1 MLLFRKCRCGGT
13 GRRTGLK
20 IPGSRERTG
29 SIPVTGTTS
38 KEPDFIPFPRFA
50 LEPRKLH
57 IRRVLPPS
65 PDRIRFA
72 GIRSGFFDSRQKS
85 SRAHSAAP
93 PFRTGSA
100 SPGFVPVCFTT
111 DDLFPLPDRI
121 RCLEIRSD
129 LLPETRQG
137 EHRGG
142 FVSFSSNNQQSTGV
156 FLPNW
161 KGCALTSPNCL

>member
-100 SPGFVPVCFTT
+100 SLGSDPV
-111 DDLFPLPDRI
+111 LFPFPRFALEPQKLHIRRVLPPSPDRVHSVGF
-121 RCLEIRSD
+121 RSGLSFD
-129 LLPETRQG
+129 RRPC
-137 EHRGG
+137 
-142 FVSFSSNNQQSTGV
+142 FSFSGD
-156 FLPNW
+156 
-161 KGCALTSPNCL
+161 AAE